1 MESAPAGGR
10 RREFRIVV
18 PGILG
23 LVTQRPRAWA
33 EEELA
38 RMLAPLR
45 HEAFYVTGSL
55 GFPDLGLYLAW
66 VGRQGS
72 LLSTMPLRAE
82 DGSVLITTGTFAEL
96 TPGSSTPSSWN
107 AFGDPDLVSQRD
119 GMFQGV
125 TVNSAGTV
133 AVLFNDR
140 YGMHRWYHSTSPDTY
155 YFAPEAKAILAVRP
169 ETRQFRLESLS
180 EFLKLGCVLE
190 NKTLFPGVELL
201 PAASRL
207 TVRAG
212 RVTQQERYFD
222 SRTWESLPPLGAG
235 EFLETVTSAF
245 RRSMNALLH
254 AGPEP
259 MSVAITG
266 GLDTRA
272 IMAWSGF
279 PAGSLPCF
287 TYGSNYRDSRD
298 VQIGRQV
305 AAACR
310 QPHQI
315 LTIDKEF
322 LSRFSY
328 YAERCTYLSEGTV
341 SVANAPDLYL
351 SELAR
356 RVAPAKVVGT
366 WGSEILRRAVLFKPR
381 PVESDLYAPE
391 LEAGCDGAEA
401 NYGRLRALHP
411 VTFSAFPQNQWFQ
424 FGIEALEQT
433 QLTIHAPF
441 LTHDLVRAA
450 YQSPAGNE
458 SDIRLDLIR
467 RGNRTLARIPTD
479 RSASPDAS
487 PLTTA
492 LSKAIHEFTFK
503 AEYALDM
510 GMPKWLAPLHRV
522 AGAST
527 LDPLFVGRH
536 KFLRFRHWYQKDLAS
551 TLREVLLDR
560 TTLDWPYWSAA
571 KVGQIIQEHESGVD
585 NHTTALHT
593 LLTLSFLRRSLKLS

>member
-1 MESAPAGGR
+1 MVSAPAGGR

-38 RMLAPLR
+38 RMLAPLC

-66 VGRQGS
+66 VGRQDS
-72 LLSTMPLRAE
+72 LLATMPLRAE
-82 DGSVLITTGTFAEL
+82 DGSVLITSGTLPEMIS
-96 TPGSSTPSSWN
+96 GSSKASSWN
-107 AFGDPDLVSQRD
+107 AFGEPASISQQE

-140 YGMHRWYHSTSPDTY
+140 YGMHRWYQSTSPDAY

-169 ETRQFRLESLS
+169 EARQFRLDSLA

-201 PAASRL
+201 PAGSRL
-207 TVRAG
+207 TISAG
-212 RVTQQERYFD
+212 RVTSQERYFD
-222 SRTWESLPPLGAG
+222 SRSWESLPPLGAG
-235 EFLETVTSAF
+235 EFLDTVASAF
-245 RRSMNALLH
+245 ERSMSALLH
-254 AGPEP
+254 AGSEP

-298 VQIGRQV
+298 VQIGRRV

-310 QPHQI
+310 QPHQV
-315 LTIDKEF
+315 LTIDREF

-341 SVANAPDLYL
+341 TVANAPDLYL

-391 LEAGCDGAEA
+391 LGAHCQMAEA
-401 NYGRLRALHP
+401 SYGRLRALHP
-411 VTFSAFPQNQWFQ
+411 VTFAAFPQNQWFQ

-441 LTHDLVRAA
+441 LSHDIVRAA
-450 YQSPAGNE
+450 YQSPAGDE

-467 RGNRTLARIPTD
+467 RGNGALARIPSD

-487 PLTTA
+487 PLTTWIWKA
-492 LSKAIHEFTFK
+492 LHEFTFK

-510 GMPKWLAPLHRV
+510 GMPKWLAPLHRAV
-522 AGAST
+522 GPWT

-536 KFLRFRHWYQKDLAS
+536 KFLRFRHWYQTDLAS

-560 TTLDWPYWSAA
+560 TVLNWPYWSPA
-571 KVGQIIQEHESGVD
+571 KVERMIREHESGIE
-585 NHTTALHT
+585 NHTTTLHT
-593 LLTLSFLRRSLKLS
+593 LLTLSFLRRGLRLS